1 MLHACDGLPILDLLE
16 RLINQIYDTIE
27 RILNV
32 EPLGSRAIMYTV
44 TFIIGIGAVGALQ
57 SFTVQWDD

>member
-32 EPLGSRAIMYTV
+32 EPLGFRAIMYTV
-44 TFIIGIGAVGALQ
+44 TVIIGIGAVGALQ
-57 SFTVQWDD
+57 SFTVQ